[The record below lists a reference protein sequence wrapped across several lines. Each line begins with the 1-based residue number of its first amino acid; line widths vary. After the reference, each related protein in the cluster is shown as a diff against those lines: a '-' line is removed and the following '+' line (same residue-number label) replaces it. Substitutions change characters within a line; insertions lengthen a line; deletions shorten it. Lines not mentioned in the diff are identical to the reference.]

1 MAWVKGHK
9 RHIAVDSLG
18 LLLSVVVTAANV
30 SDGLAAPAVV
40 DRMALPTRSNLE
52 VIFGDGRYHDH
63 EFRRYLR
70 DHTRARLEITTKP
83 EGVKGFVV
91 IRKRWMVERTF
102 AWLVGD
108 RRLVREY
115 EKRVDSSESR
125 VKIASIH
132 TMLKRLA
139 HRNNPKKHV
148 DALAASDVRK
158 VACIHALRSG

>member
-1 MAWVKGHK
+1 LL
-9 RHIAVDSLG
+9 RHVRRLFTRWREDGTWDRLLG
-18 LLLSVVVTAANV
+18 
-30 SDGLAAPAVV
+30 
-40 DRMALPTRSNLE
+40 
-52 VIFGDGRYHDH
+52 H
-63 EFRRYLR
+63 EFRRYLT
-70 DHTRARLEITTKP
+70 DHTHVRLEITTKP

-139 HRNNPKKHV
+139 HRSNTTKHA

-158 VACIHALRSG
+158 VA